1 MPVEPALQPDQ
12 DTSRWD
18 AYALPYERTFEP
30 LTDAFAAQALRLLG
44 PLAGCRLLDVGA
56 GAGGAALL
64 AAALGAKVS
73 AVDAAPAMVRRMTE
87 RGVRAS
93 VQDGAA
99 LRFPDACFDAALS
112 CFGVVLMPE
121 PARGMAELR
130 RVLRPG
136 GRVAIVTW
144 TQPHRYALA
153 ARLRAATLAVRGDV
167 PQGALPAQL
176 RFIDP
181 ARLHALLAD
190 AGFQGI
196 GVETVEAALHAPSAE
211 ALAGSLAFAPG
222 MAATLEGLGPA
233 RDAVLA
239 EFVRQ
244 LHADG
249 QTGPV
254 VLGAVAHVAVGHH
267 PHVIE
272 GARP

>member
-1 MPVEPALQPDQ
+1 MPVEPPLQPDQ
-12 DTSRWD
+12 DGSRWD
-18 AYALPYERTFEP
+18 AFALRYEQVFEP

-44 PLAGCRLLDVGA
+44 PLEGRTLLDVGA

-64 AAALGAKVS
+64 AAALGAEVS

-112 CFGVVLMPE
+112 CFGVVLMPD

-167 PQGALPAQL
+167 PQGRCRRSCVSSTRHGCTRCWRMRGSRASASRPS
-176 RFIDP
+176 RRRCTRPRPRRWP
-181 ARLHALLAD
+181 ARSRSRPAWRRRSRAWGRPGTRCWRSSSGSCTPM
-190 AGFQGI
+190 ARP
-196 GVETVEAALHAPSAE
+196 VPWSSAPSRTWPWAIIPM
-211 ALAGSLAFAPG
+211 S
-222 MAATLEGLGPA
+222 
-233 RDAVLA
+233 
-239 EFVRQ
+239 
-244 LHADG
+244 
-249 QTGPV
+249 
-254 VLGAVAHVAVGHH
+254 
-267 PHVIE
+267 
-272 GARP
+272 